1 MSSNKQEFVPDIE
14 ALTEQYQKLNK
25 RKIESERDLVNAEK
39 NLNELKQQAQD
50 EYGTD
55 QLDELKEKLNQIK
68 AENERKRA
76 EYHQSLGKIEAD
88 LAKIETEHQ
97 TTNAS

>member
-1 MSSNKQEFVPDIE
+1 MSTNNQSSVPDIE
-14 ALTEQYQKLNK
+14 TLTALYQKLNK

-39 NLNELKQQAQD
+39 NLNELKQQAQE

-55 QLDELKEKLNQIK
+55 KLDELQEKLKQIK

-76 EYHQSLGKIEAD
+76 EYHQTLGKIETE
-88 LAKIETEHQ
+88 LTKIETDHQ
-97 TTNAS
+97 AADAS

>member
-1 MSSNKQEFVPDIE
+1 MSSNKQSDVPDIE
-14 ALTEQYQKLNK
+14 SLTAHYQELNK

-39 NLNELKQQAQD
+39 NLDELKQQALND
-50 EYGTD
+50 YGTD
-55 QLDELKEKLNQIK
+55 NLDALKEKLQQIK

-76 EYHQSLGKIEAD
+76 EYHQTLGQIETE

-97 TTNAS
+97 ATDTP

>member
-1 MSSNKQEFVPDIE
+1 MSSNNQGFVPDIE
-14 ALTEQYQKLNK
+14 SLTEQFQKLNK

-55 QLDELKEKLNQIK
+55 QLNELQEKLKQIK

-76 EYHQSLGKIEAD
+76 EYHQTLEKIEAD
-88 LAKIETEHQ
+88 LAKIETEHHA
-97 TTNAS
+97 TDAT